1 MYYINEKTLVTGGAG
16 FMGSAVV
23 RRLLARGRQVRCLVE
38 ASAPRR
44 NLDGLDVEIVVG
56 DILDPAA
63 LRRAIAGCD
72 AVYHLAAIYALWVPD
87 EKVIYDVNV
96 EGTKNVLFAALR
108 AGVRR
113 VVHTSSIAAVGIV
126 DGGVADETTPF
137 TDWKD
142 SNAYIRS
149 KYQSDLDAR
158 RLAAE
163 GLPVVIVCPAFPFGE
178 RDVGPTPTGSFI
190 IEALHRR
197 VPGYTEGGFCAVDV
211 DDVAECHVLAEERGR
226 VGERYIAGAHNV
238 TYQDFYERVTTI
250 AGLPPIRRKLPSRAV
265 LAMAWA
271 MEQQSRWTRK
281 KPRITQQAARYA
293 LRRAWFD
300 PGKAVRELGMPQTPL
315 DVTIEKAVKWFRDN
329 RY

>member
-1 MYYINEKTLVTGGAG
+1 MAATTLVTGSTG
-16 FMGSAVV
+16 FIGSAVV
-23 RRLLARGRQVRCLVE
+23 RRLLARGRRVRCLVE

-56 DILDPAA
+56 DILDRDA
-63 LRRAIAGCD
+63 LRRAIDGCD
-72 AVYHLAAIYALWVPD
+72 AVYHLAAIYALWAPD

-96 EGTKNVLFAALR
+96 EGTKNVLFAALH

-113 VVHTSSIAAVGIV
+113 VVHTSSIAAVGIA
-126 DGGVADETTPF
+126 DGEIADETAPF
-137 TDWKD
+137 HDWND
-142 SNAYIRS
+142 SGAYIRS

-158 RLAAE
+158 RLAGE

-178 RDVGPTPTGSFI
+178 RDIGPTPTGSFI
-190 IEALHRR
+190 VEALRRR

-211 DDVAECHVLAEERGR
+211 DDVAECHVLAEEKGR

-238 TYQDFYERVTTI
+238 MFRDFYEQVTRI

-265 LAMAWA
+265 LAAAWA
-271 MEQQSRWTRK
+271 MEQRARWTGTR
-281 KPRITQQAARYA
+281 PRITLQAARYA

-300 PGKAVRELGMPQTPL
+300 AGKAVRELGMPQTPL
-315 DVTIEKAVKWFRDN
+315 DVTIEKAVRWFRDN

>member
-1 MYYINEKTLVTGGAG
+1 MSYIQGKTLVTGGTG
-16 FMGSAVV
+16 FIGSAVV
-23 RRLLARGRQVRCLVE
+23 RRLLARGRAVRCLVE

-56 DILDPAA
+56 DILDPAV
-63 LRRAIAGCD
+63 LRRAIEGCD

-113 VVHTSSIAAVGIV
+113 VVHTSSIATVGIV
-126 DGGVADETTPF
+126 DGGVADETSPF
-137 TDWKD
+137 TDWTG

-158 RLAAE
+158 RLAGE

-190 IEALHRR
+190 VEALHRR

-211 DDVAECHVLAEERGR
+211 DDVAECHVLAETQGR
-226 VGERYIAGAHNV
+226 IGERYIAGAHNV
-238 TYQDFYERVTTI
+238 TYKDFYERVTTI

-271 MEQQSRWTRK
+271 MEQQSRWTGK

-300 PGKAVRELGMPQTPL
+300 SGKAVRELGMPQTPL

-329 RY
+329 GY